1 MSKRT
6 KTIAST
12 LLLVG
17 LTMLAGCSSDNVK
30 DEPRVFASP
39 TPAPV
44 AWQRPQAAISQET
57 FAGVRLTGLMRLHQG
72 TVNGVAFSA
81 SGTRLASAGADN
93 MTVIWNLANGESL
106 IEQENNDGRRVFF
119 GPDDATLVTVS
130 PSGLARVWQI
140 DMRPPRQ
147 LQQVTSFSGHDTPAG
162 IVVQS
167 PDRTLLAFGSE
178 SGGVRLWR
186 IPEGEVV
193 SDFQAHVELVQD
205 LVFSPDGSMLAT
217 SSRDLSV
224 RVWSVPDGELLY
236 DFGNPEVSPL
246 RVAFSPDST
255 MLAVAHTT
263 GVQLWELDSG
273 EQVYAIETASYA
285 AANALVFSPDGNLLA
300 GCGTNPVIGVWDVTS
315 GELLGGLPL
324 PGQVCASIAFSPD
337 SRLLV
342 TLPSPG
348 RDVFLWAIENITD
361 DMPPEEKQLRR
372 RNRDNLGIYPG
383 PQFYEL
389 AWSDDGR
396 FLILIDELGPLYVL
410 TAVQ

>member
-6 KTIAST
+6 KTIACA

-17 LTMLAGCSSDNVK
+17 LAMLAGCSSENVK
-30 DEPRVFASP
+30 DEPSVFASP

-44 AWQRPQAAISQET
+44 AWRRPQAAISQET
-57 FAGVRLTGLMRLHQG
+57 FAQVRLTGLMRLHQG

-93 MTVIWNLANGESL
+93 TTVIWNLASGESL
-106 IEQENNDGRRVFF
+106 FEQEGNDGRRVFF
-119 GPDDATLVTVS
+119 GPDDTTLVTVS
-130 PSGLARVWQI
+130 SSGLARVWQI
-140 DMRPPRQ
+140 NMRPPRQ
-147 LQQVTSFSGHDTPAG
+147 LQQITSFAGHDSPAG

-178 SGGVRLWR
+178 NGGVRLWH

-193 SDFQAHVELVQD
+193 SDFEAHAELVQN

-224 RVWSVPDGELLY
+224 RVWSVPDGDLLY
-236 DFGNPEVSPL
+236 DFSDPAVSPL
-246 RVAFSPDST
+246 RAVFSPDSA
-255 MLAVAHTT
+255 MLAVAHIT
-263 GVQLWELDSG
+263 GVQLWDLNSG

-300 GCGTNPVIGVWDVTS
+300 GCGNNPIIGVWDAAS

-337 SRLLV
+337 SKLLV

-348 RDVFLWAIENITD
+348 RDVFLWDIVHITD
-361 DMPPEEKQLRR
+361 NMPPEEKQLRR

-383 PQFYEL
+383 AQFYDV

-396 FLILIDELGPLYVL
+396 FLVLIDELGPLYVL
-410 TAVQ
+410 TAAQ